1 MLGILLWK
9 WFRKRSLHRILEL
22 SFKINYS
29 LCYKSLHD
37 RMKARHPNG
46 IARTQMFEIDRNRA
60 MRRSLSSLRTKTRPP
75 RISHFPETT
84 SSFYQKKIS
93 GKIRVKKKRKSQWD
107 RFIDRGSVGSI
118 LEIE

>member
-37 RMKARHPNG
+37 RMKARYPNG

-60 MRRSLSSLRTKTRPP
+60 MRRSLSSLRTKTRLP